1 MAGFISM
8 VYAVLKVHN
17 IDTSGMSVQEAIKK
31 FDELEGKREREGN
44 QSGEA
49 KRVFE
54 QADSLGVDYDRDT
67 NYQAVKAKVDEA
79 QKDDNVVELSDDNE
93 LARLI
98 SSSDDK
104 KNKVIKDYLIKYFAG
119 RTFELSD
126 GLVATVSNKDVDK
139 LSNKVDDKR
148 IAQLADFNNII
159 KKAKFSHITDDV
171 NHEKFSKFRYYKC
184 KVRFRGNENE
194 IWLNIGYH
202 RQLKDWH
209 IYAITTIK

>member
-8 VYAVLKVHN
+8 VYAVLKAHN

-31 FDELEGKREREGN
+31 FDELEGKRERESN

-54 QADSLGVDYDRDT
+54 QADRLGVDYDRDT
-67 NYQAVKAKVDEA
+67 NYRAVRAKVDEA

-98 SSSDDK
+98 ASSDEK
-104 KNKVIKDYLIKYFAG
+104 KYKVLNDYIIKNFAG

-126 GLVATVSNKDVDK
+126 GIEAQIEKSDASK
-139 LSNKVDDKR
+139 LSNKTDEKR
-148 IAQLADFNNII
+148 IAEISQLDNLI
-159 KKAKFSHITDDV
+159 KKAKFSHQVDDV
-171 NHEKFSKFRYYKC
+171 VHNKFSKFRYYKV
-184 KVRFRGNENE
+184 KTSYRGSTNEV
-194 IWLNIGYH
+194 WLNVGQNKF
-202 RQLKDWH
+202 RKNWH
-209 IYAITTIK
+209 IYAITVKK